1 MKQFSAASSLI
12 VSGED
17 GRRLIV
23 FLIIIGGG
31 GGERFP
37 TLIPFHFTFPFSPK
51 RLDGTELF
59 T

>member
-1 MKQFSAASSLI
+1 MNFYGVELVVYSL
-12 VSGED
+12 
-17 GRRLIV
+17 
-23 FLIIIGGG
+23 FMFFFIII